1 MLRIAVLVLVLLSA
15 CSNAPSPVASR
26 VRATPAPTPEPSIVI
41 ETPLS
46 ATSPPKPA
54 ARPAPKPRAVPKTD
68 VLIAFRKLG
77 SWSDVYD
84 HTDDPATI
92 VPLVRTMAAHGV
104 RTLYLETGRYAS
116 PTDIQFPRAAGAA
129 LDQAKAL
136 GMRTVAWYAP
146 DFSDVA
152 LDVRRSLAAIA
163 FRSPNGNR
171 FDAFGADI
179 EYSRIKDFSER
190 NRRVVDYCRQL
201 RARAGAFPLAA
212 IVFPPTAL
220 ERKPDTWPDYPWAEF
235 GRDFDIVMPM
245 NYWTFHTKDARE
257 TASLTMRN
265 ARTVRR
271 LTGRP
276 THVIGG
282 LATDADSAQTAAYVT
297 AALESGSI
305 GGSLYDGRTTTAD
318 QWASL
323 AAFNR

>member
-1 MLRIAVLVLVLLSA
+1 M
-15 CSNAPSPVASR
+15 
-26 VRATPAPTPEPSIVI
+26 I
-41 ETPLS
+41 ETPLP
-46 ATSPPKPA
+46 ATPSPKPKPV
-54 ARPAPKPRAVPKTD
+54 ARPAPKPAPDALV
-68 VLIAFRKLG
+68 AFRRLG

-84 HTDDPATI
+84 HNDDPATI

-116 PTDIQFPRAAGAA
+116 PTDVQYPIAVGAA

-136 GMRTVAWYAP
+136 GMRAVAWYAP

-179 EYSRIKDFSER
+179 EYSPMADR
-190 NRRVVDYCRQL
+190 NRRVVDYCRRL
-201 RARAGAFPLAA
+201 RAQTGAVPLAA

-220 ERKPDTWPDYPWAEF
+220 QAKPETWPGYPWAEF

-257 TASLTMRN
+257 TASLTTRN
-265 ARTVRR
+265 AELVRD

-276 THVIGG
+276 VHVIGG
-282 LATDADSAQTAAYVT
+282 LATDADTTQTAAYVS
-297 AALESGSI
+297 AAVESGSI
-305 GGSLYDGRTTTAD
+305 GGSLYDGRTTTSD

-323 AAFNR
+323 AALNR